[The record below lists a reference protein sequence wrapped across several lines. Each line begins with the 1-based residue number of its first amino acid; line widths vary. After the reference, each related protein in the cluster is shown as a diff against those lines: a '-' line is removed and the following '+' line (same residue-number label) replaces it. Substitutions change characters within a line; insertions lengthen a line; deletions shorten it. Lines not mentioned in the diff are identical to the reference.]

1 MVANQQLW
9 IEEKIIQSVVFRNLI
24 KLLARSIYFIPFFH
38 PTSPQT
44 MTMTNDGLR
53 TVVAAAIIDDEH
65 QVLAGKRDKDRVLG
79 GKFEYP
85 GGKVEP
91 GETNEVALVREIKEE
106 LGATIRVGRRLG
118 ESVLGRIRVVL
129 YVCKLKSG
137 SWPVT
142 LEHEELRWLSAD
154 EIYGDGMVWA
164 PADIPLHSL
173 VQDVLREL

>member
-1 MVANQQLW
+1 
-9 IEEKIIQSVVFRNLI
+9 
-24 KLLARSIYFIPFFH
+24 
-38 PTSPQT
+38 
-44 MTMTNDGLR
+44 MTETNDGLV
-53 TVVAAAIIDDEH
+53 TVVAAANIDDEH
-65 QVLAGKRDKDRVLG
+65 RVLAGKRDKDRVLG

-91 GETNEVALVREIKEE
+91 GETNEVALVREIEEE

-118 ESVLGRIRVVL
+118 ESVFGRIRVVL
-129 YVCKLKSG
+129 YVCKLESG
-137 SWPVT
+137 SWPVA

-154 EIYGDGMVWA
+154 EIYGLNWV